1 MKIFHKL
8 LIGFLAMAAL
18 IGCVGTLSFFKLS
31 DIEFRVNQLG
41 KSSLIE
47 FESADRMLTALESCQ
62 LSAFEFAN
70 LIHSEKLFPFSP
82 RGRDDIIRDI
92 RANLDD
98 FSELLKTAINAT
110 EVAIHLAQRHNASQT
125 AASERE
131 ELETMLYPLQD
142 IFKQYKASM
151 LKFTQMAEVDF
162 SKAIEYMTG
171 QIENQTFKQMRALIE
186 EIREDAKEEMNSEI
200 SEILDDHILSAI
212 RIVVG
217 STVLGGLL
225 ATVFGLTIARA
236 ISNPIIALESAA
248 LSVAG
253 GQLDVRVDSEA
264 KDEIGVLGSSF
275 NQMLVDLSQT
285 TVSKEF
291 LDNVVESMFDA
302 LIVTSPD
309 LTIRMVNEAV
319 CRLSGYGKAELT
331 GMPLKMIIALEDTEL
346 SIHDQLQL
354 NVAVKNV
361 ELTFITKQ
369 MRKIPIL
376 FSATVLTKGNRIDS
390 IVCVARDIHERK
402 KAEIELKM
410 AHDKLEE
417 RVQKRTFELAQSEEQ
432 LRRLS
437 YSVLKAQEDER
448 KRLANELHDELG
460 QSLTL
465 LKMQIAALQRKIPSH
480 QGTLKEDLQEMRRHL
495 NQVIENVRL
504 LSRDLSPALLVDLG
518 LLASLKKIGT
528 DFAKY
533 NPSTVSFETCNID
546 HLFSQDTQIVIYRIF
561 QEIFTNIAKHAQ
573 ASHVQVKIRLD
584 IDKVLMA
591 VQDNGQGFD
600 PAEMPRPGS
609 ASGGLG
615 LASLHQRA
623 RMINA
628 NLDLWS
634 QTGQGTRL
642 SITIPSNNG
651 ELT

>member
-18 IGCVGTLSFFKLS
+18 IGCVGTLSFFKLR

-41 KSSLIE
+41 KSSVIE

-70 LIHSEKLFPFSP
+70 LIHSEELFPFSP
-82 RGRDDIIRDI
+82 RGRDDMIRDI
-92 RANLDD
+92 RANLHD
-98 FSELLKTAINAT
+98 FSELLKSAINAT
-110 EVAIHLAQRHNASQT
+110 EVAIHLAQRYNDSQT

-131 ELETMLYPLQD
+131 ELETMFYPLQD
-142 IFKQYKASM
+142 IFKEYKAS
-151 LKFTQMAEVDF
+151 LLTFIRMAEVDF
-162 SKAIEYMTG
+162 SKAIQDFTV
-171 QIENQTFKQMRALIE
+171 QIENQTFTQMRTLIE
-186 EIREDAKEEMNSEI
+186 EIREDAQKEMHSEI

-217 STVLGGLL
+217 STVLGFLL
-225 ATVFGLTIARA
+225 ATVFGLTIARG
-236 ISNPIIALESAA
+236 ISNPIIALEAAA
-248 LSVAG
+248 LSVAEG
-253 GQLDVRVDSEA
+253 RLDVRVDSET
-264 KDEIGVLGSSF
+264 KDEIGVLGRSF
-275 NQMLVDLSQT
+275 NQMLVDLDQT

-291 LDNVVESMFDA
+291 LDNVIESMLDA
-302 LIVTSPD
+302 LIVTTPD
-309 LTIRMVNEAV
+309 LTIQMVNGAV
-319 CRLSGYGKAELT
+319 CQLSGYGKAELT
-331 GMPLKMIIALEDTEL
+331 GKPLRMIIDPEDSGS
-346 SIHDQLQL
+346 SIYDQLQI

-361 ELTFITKQ
+361 ELTFVTKQ
-369 MRKIPIL
+369 MRKVPIL
-376 FSATVLTKGNRIDS
+376 FSATILFKDNQVDS

-402 KAEIELKM
+402 KAEIELRK
-410 AHDKLEE
+410 AHDELEE

-437 YSVLKAQEDER
+437 YSVLRAQEDER

-460 QSLTL
+460 QSLSL
-465 LKMQIAALQRKIPSH
+465 LKMQIAALQRKLPRH
-480 QGTLKEDLQEMRRHL
+480 QGAFREELQDMRRHL
-495 NQVIENVRL
+495 NQVIEDVRR
-504 LSRDLSPALLVDLG
+504 LSRDLSPALLADLG
-518 LLASLKKIGT
+518 LSAALKKIGN

-533 NPSTVSFETCNID
+533 YPTTVSFEATDID

-584 IDKVLMA
+584 NDNVLMA

-600 PAEMPRPGS
+600 PTEMPLPAS
-609 ASGGLG
+609 ADRGLG

-642 SITIPSNNG
+642 SFTIPINSG
-651 ELT
+651 EFI